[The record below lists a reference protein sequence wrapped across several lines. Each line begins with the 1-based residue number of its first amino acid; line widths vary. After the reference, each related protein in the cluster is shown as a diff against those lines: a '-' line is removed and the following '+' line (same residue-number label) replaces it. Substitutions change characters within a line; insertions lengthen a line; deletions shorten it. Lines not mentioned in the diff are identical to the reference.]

1 MHSSRYPS
9 VSLHNVAALETAPW
23 ADDGQQLLRLPSNVR
38 EQLNVSARTRARHPA
53 GCELRFVPS
62 RDECSITVTLSAA
75 TGTRVLPYWG
85 PFQSTESIPVG
96 PEPTTATFAVPDRV
110 RRLETESISS
120 AFDPRVCRLR
130 FDPES
135 PIAIHAVTGDCRPPR
150 AGELPA
156 RRYLAYGTS
165 ITAGYGSQP
174 HCSYVAQAARHLAL
188 DPINLGLAGA
198 AFCEPAIADYLA
210 AREDWD
216 VATLSLS
223 VNMANRGF
231 TQEQFR
237 ERADNLVETV
247 ANAHPETPIACITLF
262 PYHADHVRGDDRDRA
277 AAFRQHLRDIVAET
291 DHDELVLLE
300 GPDLLEPTGL
310 TTDLLHPGD
319 EGLIDIGRALAGE
332 LDGILE

>member
-1 MHSSRYPS
+1 
-9 VSLHNVAALETAPW
+9 
-23 ADDGQQLLRLPSNVR
+23 
-38 EQLNVSARTRARHPA
+38 
-53 GCELRFVPS
+53 
-62 RDECSITVTLSAA
+62 
-75 TGTRVLPYWG
+75 
-85 PFQSTESIPVG
+85 
-96 PEPTTATFAVPDRV
+96 
-110 RRLETESISS
+110 
-120 AFDPRVCRLR
+120 
-130 FDPES
+130 
-135 PIAIHAVTGDCRPPR
+135 
-150 AGELPA
+150 
-156 RRYLAYGTS
+156 
-165 ITAGYGSQP
+165 
-174 HCSYVAQAARHLAL
+174 
-188 DPINLGLAGA
+188 
-198 AFCEPAIADYLA
+198 
-210 AREDWD
+210 
-216 VATLSLS
+216 
-223 VNMANRGF
+223 MANRGF